1 MTRDEQLLRYYR
13 RRVEM
18 ADKLLAQMPAEQRR
32 SVDFDNA
39 YWHERTI
46 LQRLLEKAG
55 VPICYGAVDYVEP
68 PTTTCVGTRHSTC
81 PNHAYSCYLCVSL
94 GDASDEA

>member
-1 MTRDEQLLRYYR
+1 MTRDERLLRYYR

-18 ADKLLAQMPAEQRR
+18 ANKLLAQMPAEQRR
-32 SVDFDNA
+32 GVDFDNG

-55 VPICYGAVDYVEP
+55 VPVCYGAVDCVEP
-68 PTTTCVGTRHSTC
+68 PTTTCVGTQHSTC
-81 PNHAYSCYLCVSL
+81 HKHAYSCCLCVTL
-94 GDASDEA
+94 EDAFDQA